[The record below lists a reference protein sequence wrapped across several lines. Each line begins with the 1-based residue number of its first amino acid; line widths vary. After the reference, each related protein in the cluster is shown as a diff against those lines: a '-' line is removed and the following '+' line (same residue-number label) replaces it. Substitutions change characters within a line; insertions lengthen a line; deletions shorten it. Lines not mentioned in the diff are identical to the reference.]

1 MKTIKRENKVPKR
14 IAAAYGGSRKFRIA
28 MRRSVRQAQKVLE
41 PLGNLVWC
49 TNAEP
54 RDICDVAVL
63 LDRIARD
70 LSQANWG
77 K

>member
-14 IAAAYGGSRKFRIA
+14 VAAAYGGSRKFRIA
-28 MRRSVRQAQKVLE
+28 MRRSVWKAQKALN
-41 PLGNLVWC
+41 PLSCLGC
-49 TNAEP
+49 FTNA
-54 RDICDVAVL
+54 DIGEIGDACVL

-70 LSQANWG
+70 LSQKNWG

>member
-14 IAAAYGGSRKFRIA
+14 VAAAYGGSRKFRIA
-28 MRRSVRQAQKVLE
+28 MRRSVRQAQKALN
-41 PLGNLVWC
+41 PLSCLGC
-49 TNAEP
+49 FTNA
-54 RDICDVAVL
+54 DIGDACVL

-70 LSQANWG
+70 LSQKNWG